1 MLKPYKPT
9 HSYHSLKVV
18 VSIYPA
24 GDDLHKNRTFS
35 DGFWGIGNFTTIFP
49 EAIGDCAEFCGIC

>member
-1 MLKPYKPT
+1 
-9 HSYHSLKVV
+9 VV

-35 DGFWGIGNFTTIFP
+35 DGFWGIGNFTIIFP